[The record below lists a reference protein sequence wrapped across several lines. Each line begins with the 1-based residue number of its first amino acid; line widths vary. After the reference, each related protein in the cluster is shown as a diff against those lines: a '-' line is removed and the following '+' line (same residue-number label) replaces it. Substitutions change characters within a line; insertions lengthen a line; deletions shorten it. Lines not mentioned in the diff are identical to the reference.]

1 MYCLVFEKTPAD
13 LEEAIL
19 FLSRGKKQGK
29 LVKALPELFLIQCIT
44 NPVERV
50 NENKMLETDNNHI
63 IQMYHV
69 YKQFG
74 KKNVINDVSMNVLKN
89 EFLFIS
95 GPSGAG
101 KSTMLKLLYAGERL
115 SKGQIIM
122 DGLNLVRLNS
132 RNIHRL
138 RRRIGIIFQDFKLI
152 RTRSVFDN
160 VALVMETRGFPR
172 RMIERKV
179 QEALRRVAMT
189 SFAHAFPPSLSG
201 GEQQR
206 VAVARALA
214 SEPSIIFADE
224 PTGSLDPDSAAII
237 LALLDEFHQLG
248 GTVLFATHDISLIEN
263 TRRRVVFLNDG
274 CIHENGQPP
283 FLSENI

>member
-1 MYCLVFEKTPAD
+1 
-13 LEEAIL
+13 
-19 FLSRGKKQGK
+19 
-29 LVKALPELFLIQCIT
+29 
-44 NPVERV
+44 
-50 NENKMLETDNNHI
+50 
-63 IQMYHV
+63 MYHV

-74 KKNVINDVSMNVLKN
+74 DKNVICDVSMNVARN

-122 DGLNLVRLNS
+122 DGLNLVRLNQ

-160 VALVMETRGFPR
+160 VSLVLETRGFPR

-179 QEALRRVAMT
+179 HTALSRVAMA
-189 SFAHAFPPSLSG
+189 SFANAYPPSLSG

-214 SEPSIIFADE
+214 AEPSIIFADE

-237 LALLDEFHQLG
+237 LALLDEYHHFG

-263 TRRRVVFLNDG
+263 TSRRVVFLNDG
-274 CIHENGQPP
+274 CIHENGNPP
-283 FLSENI
+283 FLSVQDPQEG

>member
-1 MYCLVFEKTPAD
+1 
-13 LEEAIL
+13 
-19 FLSRGKKQGK
+19 
-29 LVKALPELFLIQCIT
+29 
-44 NPVERV
+44 
-50 NENKMLETDNNHI
+50 MLETDNNNI

-74 KKNVINDVSMNVLKN
+74 EKNVICDVSMNVLRN

-122 DGLNLVRLNS
+122 DGLNLVRLNT

-172 RMIERKV
+172 RMIEHKV
-179 QEALRRVAMT
+179 NDALSRVAMT
-189 SFAHAFPPSLSG
+189 AFAQAYPPSLSG

-214 SEPSIIFADE
+214 AEPSIIFADE

-237 LALLDEFHQLG
+237 LALLDEFHHLG

-283 FLSENI
+283 FLSRKTQGEKSG

>member
-1 MYCLVFEKTPAD
+1 
-13 LEEAIL
+13 
-19 FLSRGKKQGK
+19 
-29 LVKALPELFLIQCIT
+29 
-44 NPVERV
+44 
-50 NENKMLETDNNHI
+50 MLETDHNHI

-74 KKNVINDVSMNVLKN
+74 EKNVISDISMNVIRN

-160 VALVMETRGFPR
+160 VALVLETRGLPKR
-172 RMIERKV
+172 KIEQKV
-179 QEALRRVAMT
+179 NAVLSRVAMT
-189 SFAHAFPPSLSG
+189 SFSNAYPPSLSG

-206 VAVARALA
+206 IAVARALA
-214 SEPSIIFADE
+214 ADPTIIFADE

-237 LALLDEFHQLG
+237 LALLDDYHQYG
-248 GTVLFATHDISLIEN
+248 GTVFFATHDISLIEN
-263 TRRRVVFLNDG
+263 TSRRVVFLNDG
-274 CIHENGQPP
+274 NIHENGQPP
-283 FLSENI
+283 FLSRQPDTR

>member
-1 MYCLVFEKTPAD
+1 
-13 LEEAIL
+13 
-19 FLSRGKKQGK
+19 
-29 LVKALPELFLIQCIT
+29 
-44 NPVERV
+44 
-50 NENKMLETDNNHI
+50 MLETENDYI
-63 IQMYHV
+63 IKMFHV

-74 KKNVINDVSMNVLKN
+74 EKTVICDVSMNVLRN

-115 SKGQIIM
+115 SRGQIIM
-122 DGLNLVRLNS
+122 DGLNLVRLNQ

-152 RTRSVFDN
+152 QTRSVFDN
-160 VALVMETRGFPR
+160 VALVLETQGEAR
-172 RMIERKV
+172 RMIEQKV
-179 QEALRRVAMT
+179 TNALSRVGMA
-189 SFAHAFPPSLSG
+189 SFVNAYPPSLSG

-214 SEPSIIFADE
+214 AEPSIIFADE
-224 PTGSLDPDSAAII
+224 PTGSLDADSAAII
-237 LALLDEFHQLG
+237 LALLDEYHHLG

-263 TRRRVVFLNDG
+263 TMRRVVFLNDG
-274 CIHENGQPP
+274 HIHENGHPP
-283 FLSENI
+283 FLSRKVH

>member
-1 MYCLVFEKTPAD
+1 LKKPFIFSAEVKKAGKTIKAL
-13 LEEAIL
+13 LEL
-19 FLSRGKKQGK
+19 FIESITN
-29 LVKALPELFLIQCIT
+29 LVK
-44 NPVERV
+44 RV
-50 NENKMLETDNNHI
+50 NENNNHMLETDNNYI

-74 KKNVINDVSMNVLKN
+74 EKNVISDVSMNVTRN

-122 DGLNLVRLNS
+122 DGLNLVRLNP

-160 VALVMETRGFPR
+160 VALVLETQGFPR

-179 QEALRRVAMT
+179 NTALNRVAMST
-189 SFAHAFPPSLSG
+189 FSNAFPPSLSG

-214 SEPSIIFADE
+214 AEPSIIFADE

-237 LALLDEFHQLG
+237 LALLDEFHHYG
-248 GTVLFATHDISLIEN
+248 GTVLFATHDIALIDN
-263 TRRRVVFLNDG
+263 TSRRVVFLNDG
-274 CIHENGQPP
+274 SIHENGQPP
-283 FLSENI
+283 FLSKKINQDA

>member
-1 MYCLVFEKTPAD
+1 M
-13 LEEAIL
+13 
-19 FLSRGKKQGK
+19 
-29 LVKALPELFLIQCIT
+29 
-44 NPVERV
+44 RV
-50 NENKMLETDNNHI
+50 NENNIHMFETEKDYI

-74 KKNVINDVSMNVLKN
+74 EKDVICDVSMNVIRN

-122 DGLNLVRLNS
+122 DGLNLVRLNQS
-132 RNIHRL
+132 NIHRL

-152 RTRSVFDN
+152 QTRSVFDN
-160 VALVMETRGFPR
+160 VALVLETQGFPR
-172 RMIERKV
+172 RLIERKV
-179 QEALRRVAMT
+179 NTALTRVGMT
-189 SFAHAFPPSLSG
+189 SFTNAFPPSLSG

-206 VAVARALA
+206 VAVARAMA

-224 PTGSLDPDSAAII
+224 PTGSLDPDSASII
-237 LALLDEFHQLG
+237 LALLDEYHHYG
-248 GTVLFATHDISLIEN
+248 GTVLFATHDISLIQH

-274 CIHENGQPP
+274 HINENGQPP
-283 FLSENI
+283 FLSRHEETVNTPEGE

>member
-1 MYCLVFEKTPAD
+1 
-13 LEEAIL
+13 
-19 FLSRGKKQGK
+19 
-29 LVKALPELFLIQCIT
+29 
-44 NPVERV
+44 
-50 NENKMLETDNNHI
+50 MLETDHNHI

-74 KKNVINDVSMNVLKN
+74 EKNVICDVSMNVIRN

-122 DGLNLVRLNS
+122 DGLNLVRLNA

-160 VALVMETRGFPR
+160 VAMVLETRGLPK

-179 QEALRRVAMT
+179 DTVLNRVAMT
-189 SFAHAFPPSLSG
+189 SFSKAFPPSLSG

-206 VAVARALA
+206 VAVARALVA
-214 SEPSIIFADE
+214 EPSVIFADE

-237 LALLDEFHQLG
+237 LALLDEYHKFG
-248 GTVLFATHDISLIEN
+248 GTILFATHDTSLIEN

-274 CIHENGQPP
+274 CIHENGQAP
-283 FLSENI
+283 FLSRS

>member
-1 MYCLVFEKTPAD
+1 
-13 LEEAIL
+13 
-19 FLSRGKKQGK
+19 
-29 LVKALPELFLIQCIT
+29 
-44 NPVERV
+44 
-50 NENKMLETDNNHI
+50 MLETDHNHI

-74 KKNVINDVSMNVLKN
+74 EKNVISDISMNVIRN

-160 VALVMETRGFPR
+160 VALVLETRGLPKR
-172 RMIERKV
+172 KIEQKV
-179 QEALRRVAMT
+179 NAVLSRVAMT
-189 SFAHAFPPSLSG
+189 SFSNAYPPSLSG

-206 VAVARALA
+206 IAVARALA
-214 SEPSIIFADE
+214 ADPTIIFADE

-237 LALLDEFHQLG
+237 LALLDEYHHYG
-248 GTVLFATHDISLIEN
+248 GTVLFATHDISLIEK
-263 TRRRVVFLNDG
+263 TSRRVVFLNDG
-274 CIHENGQPP
+274 NIHENGQPP
-283 FLSENI
+283 FLSRQPDTR

>member
-1 MYCLVFEKTPAD
+1 MF
-13 LEEAIL
+13 
-19 FLSRGKKQGK
+19 
-29 LVKALPELFLIQCIT
+29 
-44 NPVERV
+44 
-50 NENKMLETDNNHI
+50 ETDNNHI

-74 KKNVINDVSMNVLKN
+74 EKKVISDVSMNIVRN

-122 DGLNLVRLNS
+122 DGLNLVRLNA

-138 RRRIGIIFQDFKLI
+138 RRRVGIIFQDFKLI

-160 VALVMETRGFPR
+160 VALVLETQGFPR
-172 RMIERKV
+172 RMIEQKV
-179 QEALRRVAMT
+179 NAVLSRVAMT
-189 SFAHAFPPSLSG
+189 SFVHSFPPSLSG

-214 SEPSIIFADE
+214 AEPSIIFADE

-237 LALLDEFHQLG
+237 LALLDEYHHLG
-248 GTVLFATHDISLIEN
+248 GTVLFATHDVSLIEN
-263 TRRRVVFLNDG
+263 TRRRVVFLSDG
-274 CIHENGQPP
+274 CIHENGRKPY
-283 FLSENI
+283 LSRKD